1 MPESLETVTNPP
13 GNPPGTPLIFC
24 LKDPVCPPRFTPE
37 RNQRGTRGNRVEQDE
52 NSNPWG
58 VDVPRSCLKIIPNK
72 NPSLFI
78 KSKCHT
84 HHTPTPHHTT
94 HPPHPSKVQ
103 LEEQQTKQPLC
114 RTPWVLFH
122 PPHEN
127 FAANP
132 FFFPEMS
139 TDTNP
144 LERNMN
150 VILNDRSALQYFPQ
164 KLKNELTN
172 DKTFMTSL
180 FQNCKDRV
188 SSFFFY
194 TSDELKNNK
203 DFIMSVLKPT
213 NGEALKFA
221 SEELKNDKEIV
232 LAAMEQWWKTLE
244 YASTELKNDKEF
256 MLLVMKGR
264 PHAFGFASY
273 ALMHDHD
280 TVMAA
285 VTESWEVL
293 KDVAMKR
300 YNNDDKEVVM
310 VAIAQ
315 NCHALEHASNSLKND
330 KEVVMAAVTQNGS
343 ALRYAS
349 DELKSDRE
357 VVLAAVA
364 NNGLALEY
372 AELKDEDIVKAAKEE
387 IANYK
392 GGQTRKRK
400 RTPTEQVEHEK

>member
-1 MPESLETVTNPP
+1 
-13 GNPPGTPLIFC
+13 
-24 LKDPVCPPRFTPE
+24 
-37 RNQRGTRGNRVEQDE
+37 
-52 NSNPWG
+52 
-58 VDVPRSCLKIIPNK
+58 
-72 NPSLFI
+72 
-78 KSKCHT
+78 
-84 HHTPTPHHTT
+84 
-94 HPPHPSKVQ
+94 
-103 LEEQQTKQPLC
+103 
-114 RTPWVLFH
+114 
-122 PPHEN
+122 
-127 FAANP
+127 
-132 FFFPEMS
+132 
-139 TDTNP
+139 
-144 LERNMN
+144 MN
-150 VILNDRSALQYFPQ
+150 VILSDGMEYLPKKLQ
-164 KLKNELTN
+164 NELTN
-172 DKTFMTSL
+172 DKAFMTSL
-180 FQNCKDRV
+180 FQNCKK
-188 SSFFFY
+188 SFMFSHFFFY

-203 DFIMSVLKPT
+203 DFIMSILKPT
-213 NGEALKFA
+213 NGKALRFA

-244 YASTELKNDKEF
+244 YASDKLKNDKEF
-256 MLLVMKGR
+256 MLSAMKGR

-273 ALMHDHD
+273 ALMHDRE

>member
-1 MPESLETVTNPP
+1 MSTNTNPP
-13 GNPPGTPLIFC
+13 KRKAERSDEPKKRAR
-24 LKDPVCPPRFTPE
+24 KDE
-37 RNQRGTRGNRVEQDE
+37 RNR
-52 NSNPWG
+52 
-58 VDVPRSCLKIIPNK
+58 L
-72 NPSLFI
+72 
-78 KSKCHT
+78 
-84 HHTPTPHHTT
+84 
-94 HPPHPSKVQ
+94 
-103 LEEQQTKQPLC
+103 
-114 RTPWVLFH
+114 
-122 PPHEN
+122 
-127 FAANP
+127 
-132 FFFPEMS
+132 
-139 TDTNP
+139 
-144 LERNMN
+144 MN
-150 VILNDRSALQYFPQ
+150 VILNDRSALQYLPK
-164 KLKNELTN
+164 KLQNELTN
-172 DKTFMTSL
+172 DKAFMTSL
-180 FQNCKDRV
+180 FQHCKEPFRF

-194 TSDELKNNK
+194 ASDELKNNK

-213 NGEALKFA
+213 NGKALKFA
-221 SEELKNDKEIV
+221 SKELKNDKEIV

-244 YASTELKNDKEF
+244 YASAELRNDKEF

-315 NCHALEHASNSLKND
+315 NMHALEHASDSLKND
-330 KEVVMAAVTQNGS
+330 KEVVMAAIAQNGF
-343 ALRYAS
+343 ALKYAS

-357 VVLAAVA
+357 IVMAAVT

-372 AELKDEDIVKAAKEE
+372 AELKDENIVKAAKEE

-392 GGQTRKRK
+392 KRCSL
-400 RTPTEQVEHEK
+400 T

>member
-1 MPESLETVTNPP
+1 
-13 GNPPGTPLIFC
+13 
-24 LKDPVCPPRFTPE
+24 
-37 RNQRGTRGNRVEQDE
+37 
-52 NSNPWG
+52 
-58 VDVPRSCLKIIPNK
+58 
-72 NPSLFI
+72 
-78 KSKCHT
+78 
-84 HHTPTPHHTT
+84 
-94 HPPHPSKVQ
+94 
-103 LEEQQTKQPLC
+103 
-114 RTPWVLFH
+114 
-122 PPHEN
+122 
-127 FAANP
+127 
-132 FFFPEMS
+132 
-139 TDTNP
+139 
-144 LERNMN
+144 MN

-180 FQNCKDRV
+180 FQKCKDRV

-244 YASTELKNDKEF
+244 YASAELKNDKEF